1 MNFFVLQDRKGDRGL
16 AQASFRMVVQQ
27 DCTVLVNERSPDYP
41 EIRAAVQRFAEL
53 IKNPAGIHTF
63 RMTPITLWNAA
74 ANGATAQSVAETLDR
89 YATYPT
95 PIKVKQE
102 IEMWMGRYGLFILE
116 GEDKETHFTLRSED
130 EKTLER
136 FMHDAEVGTL
146 FSGRPQ
152 QGRVLVHARHRGRLK
167 RALARAGYPVI
178 DHLGFRDGEPLS
190 FRLEESPSFS
200 LRPYQQD
207 AVAAFIGSGTRAAG
221 DGVIVL
227 PCGAGKT
234 IVALAAM
241 TALQSETL
249 ILTSNAT
256 SVKQWKEE
264 LLKRTTLKSEH
275 VGEYTGADKQVRPVT
290 ISTYQMMTYRQQ
302 KDGEWSHMRLFHE
315 RDWGLIIYDEVHLLP
330 APVFR
335 TTADLQAT
343 RRLGLTA
350 TLVRE
355 DGCERDVFSLI
366 GPKRFELPWRQ
377 LEEAGWIAQV
387 TCTEVRVPLPAA
399 TRIAYQ
405 QSGLRER
412 ARIAAENGAKVP
424 VVRQLIARHP
434 GAPTLVI
441 GQYLSQLDT
450 LAAALQA
457 PVLTGQTPQAERQR
471 LYEAFKRGEVP
482 VLIVSKVANF
492 AVDLPDATVA
502 IQVSGSY
509 GSRQEEAQRL
519 GRLLRPKKDGRMAYF
534 YTVVSEATKERD
546 YALKRQLFLVEQGY
560 RYLIEEGEENLEHES
575 AVEADGTG

>member
-1 MNFFVLQDRKGDRGL
+1 
-16 AQASFRMVVQQ
+16 
-27 DCTVLVNERSPDYP
+27 
-41 EIRAAVQRFAEL
+41 
-53 IKNPAGIHTF
+53 
-63 RMTPITLWNAA
+63 
-74 ANGATAQSVAETLDR
+74 
-89 YATYPT
+89 
-95 PIKVKQE
+95 
-102 IEMWMGRYGLFILE
+102 
-116 GEDKETHFTLRSED
+116 
-130 EKTLER
+130 
-136 FMHDAEVGTL
+136 
-146 FSGRPQ
+146 
-152 QGRVLVHARHRGRLK
+152 HARHRGRLK